1 MASIKRVS
9 ETNKEPTKAVLTA
22 EKQKGVRTI
31 YVDNLD
37 GWRDGTNEDTAVP
50 FVMYSKNLTTNEVIS
65 GSKTS
70 WLGVVSKSSKTI
82 TNLTLTGGE
91 DQLYPAGTAV
101 VATPTAQWA
110 NDLADALLTSHNPD
124 GTLKEKVISS
134 RNTEFNAP
142 VFGTAMEYTKN
153 IEATYDGILVW
164 IVNGRTNSGVN
175 TDTDWKPTITGNY
188 SDAQLPT
195 VHTYASNQGNFCVQ
209 GMAKVTKGSNVTVGF
224 SNSSGQNITSVSIV
238 YFIMPMPI
246 K

>member
-1 MASIKRVS
+1 MASIRRVS
-9 ETNKEPTKAVLTA
+9 ETNKEPIKAVLTA

-37 GWRDGTNEDTAVP
+37 GWQDGTSEDTAVP

-124 GTLKEKVISS
+124 GTLKETVFPS
-134 RNTEFNAP
+134 RDIEFNNP
-142 VFGTAMEYTKN
+142 VFGSTREYTKS
-153 IEATYDGILVW
+153 IEAAYDGVLVW
-164 IVNGRTNSGVN
+164 IVNGRTNSGQN
-175 TDTDWKPTITGNY
+175 IDTDWTPTITGSY

-195 VHTYASNQGNFCVQ
+195 VHTYSSNQGNFCVQ
-209 GMAKVTKGSNVTVGF
+209 GVAKVTKGASVTVGF
-224 SNSSGQNITSVSIV
+224 SNSSGQSIGSVSIV
-238 YFIMPMPI
+238 YFVIPMPL

>member
-1 MASIKRVS
+1 MASIRRVS

-124 GTLKEKVISS
+124 GTLKETVFPS
-134 RNTEFNAP
+134 RDIEFNNP
-142 VFGTAMEYTKN
+142 VFGSTREYTKS
-153 IEATYDGILVW
+153 IEVAYDGVLVW
-164 IVNGRTNSGVN
+164 IVNGRTNSGQN
-175 TDTDWKPTITGNY
+175 IDTDWTPTITGSY

-195 VHTYASNQGNFCVQ
+195 VHTYSSNQGNFCVQ
-209 GMAKVTKGSNVTVGF
+209 GVAKVTKGASVTVGF
-224 SNSSGQNITSVSIV
+224 SNSSGQSIGSVSIV
-238 YFIMPMPI
+238 YFVIPMPL

>member
-1 MASIKRVS
+1 MASIRRVS
-9 ETNKEPTKAVLTA
+9 ETNKEPIKAVLTA

-37 GWRDGTNEDTAVP
+37 GWQDGTSEDTAVP

-110 NDLADALLTSHNPD
+110 NDLVDALLTSHNPD
-124 GTLKEKVISS
+124 GTLKETVFPS
-134 RNTEFNAP
+134 RDIEFNNP
-142 VFGTAMEYTKN
+142 VFGSTREYTKS
-153 IEATYDGILVW
+153 IEVAYDGVLVW
-164 IVNGRTNSGVN
+164 IVNGRTNSGQN
-175 TDTDWKPTITGNY
+175 TDTDWTPTITGSY

-195 VHTYASNQGNFCVQ
+195 VHTYSSNQGNFCVQ
-209 GMAKVTKGSNVTVGF
+209 GVAKVTKGASVTVGF
-224 SNSSGQNITSVSIV
+224 SNSSGQSIGSVSIV
-238 YFIMPMPI
+238 YFIMPMPV

>member
-1 MASIKRVS
+1 MASIRRVS
-9 ETNKEPTKAVLTA
+9 ETNKEPIKAVLTA

-37 GWRDGTNEDTAVP
+37 GWQDGTSEDTAVP

-124 GTLKEKVISS
+124 GTLKETVFPS
-134 RNTEFNAP
+134 RDIEFNNP
-142 VFGTAMEYTKN
+142 VFGSTREYTKS
-153 IEATYDGILVW
+153 IEVAYDGVLVW
-164 IVNGRTNSGVN
+164 IVNGRTNSGQN
-175 TDTDWKPTITGNY
+175 TDTDWTPTITGSY

-195 VHTYASNQGNFCVQ
+195 VHTYSSNQGNFCVQ
-209 GMAKVTKGSNVTVGF
+209 GVAKVTKGASVTVGF
-224 SNSSGQNITSVSIV
+224 SNSSGQSIGSVSIV
-238 YFIMPMPI
+238 YFIMPMPV

>member
-50 FVMYSKNLTTNEVIS
+50 FVMYSKNLTTNEVVS

-134 RNTEFNAP
+134 RNAEFNAP
-142 VFGTAMEYTKN
+142 VFGTTMEYTKN
-153 IEATYDGILVW
+153 IEATYDGVLVW
-164 IVNGRTNSGVN
+164 IVDG
-175 TDTDWKPTITGNY
+175 
-188 SDAQLPT
+188 
-195 VHTYASNQGNFCVQ
+195 
-209 GMAKVTKGSNVTVGF
+209 
-224 SNSSGQNITSVSIV
+224 
-238 YFIMPMPI
+238 
-246 K
+246 

>member
-37 GWRDGTNEDTAVP
+37 GWRDGINEDTAVP
-50 FVMYSKNLTTNEVIS
+50 FVMYTKNLTTNEVVS

-70 WLGVVSKSSKTI
+70 WFGVVSKSSKTI
-82 TNLTLTGGE
+82 TNLILTGGE

-110 NDLADALLTSHNPD
+110 NDLADALLTSHNSD
-124 GTLKEKVISS
+124 GTLKETAIPS
-134 RNTEFNAP
+134 RNIEFNNP
-142 VFGTAMEYTKN
+142 VFGSTREYTKS
-153 IEATYDGILVW
+153 IEVTYDGVLVW
-164 IVNGRTNSGVN
+164 IVNGRTNSGGN
-175 TDTDWKPTITGNY
+175 TDTDWTPTITGNY

-209 GMAKVTKGSNVTVGF
+209 GVAKVTKGANVTVGF
-224 SNSSGQNITSVSIV
+224 SNSSGQSIGSVSIV
-238 YFIMPMPI
+238 YFVIPMPL

>member
-1 MASIKRVS
+1 MASIRRVS

-110 NDLADALLTSHNPD
+110 NDLADALLTAVNGKYTSPAGNKSSGTRSDISPFPD
-124 GTLKEKVISS
+124 GATPESCQYTTPPTFFAYI
-134 RNTEFNAP
+134 RNP
-142 VFGTAMEYTKN
+142 
-153 IEATYDGILVW
+153 
-164 IVNGRTNSGVN
+164 
-175 TDTDWKPTITGNY
+175 
-188 SDAQLPT
+188 
-195 VHTYASNQGNFCVQ
+195 
-209 GMAKVTKGSNVTVGF
+209 
-224 SNSSGQNITSVSIV
+224 
-238 YFIMPMPI
+238 
-246 K
+246 